1 MTEEKSTKPESKV
14 LLASLP
20 ARLRVF
26 VPALI
31 LLVIAATGLCILV
44 AVKMFVLSPALFT
57 LWYSILAGPFS
68 VLWIFPE
75 QSTWSTIGAVNVALL
90 FAHPIWP
97 SRATM
102 VLTSLAFASWLFW
115 GMAVSFSGV

>member
-1 MTEEKSTKPESKV
+1 MTEEKSTKPESKA

-26 VPALI
+26 VPALF
-31 LLVIAATGLCILV
+31 LLVFAASGLCILV
-44 AVKMFVLSPALFT
+44 AVKMFVFSPALFT

-68 VLWIFPE
+68 ALWIFPE
-75 QSTWSTIGAVNVALL
+75 QEAWSTIGAVNFALL

-97 SRATM
+97 SRATV
-102 VLTSLAFASWLFW
+102 VLTYLAFASWLLW